1 MVNQQTPIPKPK
13 ATAPINKSIILYSII
28 KDLKDQKANITFG
41 QLLAIALSVRSELN
55 KGLRRTK
62 EETSAFNNQ
71 LSSRTTAL
79 CCSAMVNG
87 IPITLIIDSGA
98 SGSIIS
104 KSFIDD
110 HGITIER
117 PSNVTMTNIN
127 GERRVPLGAIDNFP
141 ISVGTITAPIKVD
154 VTEAKTYS
162 VIAGNDWLM
171 QVKAT
176 IDYASANLTIR
187 DNDKTIHIP
196 CTYVQD
202 NPGLVKPPI
211 QSLPQEQQASS
222 HQVPLEQEFDDESED
237 EDDGEY
243 LFNET
248 ETTAIQERSI

>member
-1 MVNQQTPIPKPK
+1 
-13 ATAPINKSIILYSII
+13 
-28 KDLKDQKANITFG
+28 
-41 QLLAIALSVRSELN
+41 
-55 KGLRRTK
+55 
-62 EETSAFNNQ
+62 
-71 LSSRTTAL
+71 
-79 CCSAMVNG
+79 
-87 IPITLIIDSGA
+87 
-98 SGSIIS
+98 
-104 KSFIDD
+104 
-110 HGITIER
+110 
-117 PSNVTMTNIN
+117 MTNIN

-202 NPGLVKPPI
+202 NSGLVKLPI

-222 HQVPLEQEFDDESED
+222 HQVLLEQEFDDESEN

-248 ETTAIQERSI
+248 ETTAIQECSIQDIKWGQLDTDEIKYLPR